1 MELIQ
6 GNEAAVRG
14 AINAGCNFFAG
25 YPITPSSEIT
35 HGMAELLPRFGG
47 VFIQMEDE
55 IASISAAI
63 GASMAGAV
71 AMTATSG
78 PGFSLMQEGIGYAA
92 MTESPVVI
100 FNVMRAGPST
110 GIPTA
115 PSQGDVM
122 QARYGSHGD
131 YPIVVLAPASV
142 RDMYYLTVEAFKIAF
157 RFSTPVIVLS
167 DEIVGHMRESVA
179 LPPLG
184 EIESYEKRAKNL
196 IDGRRRHRTGLVH
209 TESGLPTTDLEEYE
223 RLLKRLFAKFDDFE
237 PMMRFEGEESGEVLF
252 VAYGSSY
259 RLAKSSAKLLSE
271 KGVSAGIL
279 KLESLFPFPEEAV
292 RKYSKR
298 VELVVVPEM
307 NAGQVVK
314 EVERVCCCRVKG
326 VSYFGSLILPEKLA
340 EIVEGEL

>member
-25 YPITPSSEIT
+25 YPITPSSEIA
-35 HGMAELLPRFGG
+35 HGMAELLPKFGG

-55 IASISAAI
+55 LASISAAI

-122 QARYGSHGD
+122 QARHGSHGD

-142 RDMYYLTVEAFKIAF
+142 RDMYFLTIEAFKIAF
-157 RFSTPVIVLS
+157 RFSTPVTVLS
-167 DEIVGHMRESVA
+167 DEIIGHMRESLS

-184 EIESYEKRAKNL
+184 EVESYEKIGRNL
-196 IDGRRRHRTGLVH
+196 IDGRRRHRTGLAH
-209 TESGLPTTDLEEYE
+209 TEDGLPTIDLEEYE
-223 RLLKRLFAKFDDFE
+223 RLLRRLFAKFDNFK
-237 PMMRFEGEESGEVLF
+237 PLVKFEGDEGGEVLF
-252 VAYGSSY
+252 IAYGSSY
-259 RLAKSSAKLLSE
+259 RLARSTAKILAE
-271 KGVSAGIL
+271 KGVSTGLL
-279 KLESLFPFPEEAV
+279 KLESLFPFPEDVV
-292 RKYSKR
+292 RSLSRKA
-298 VELVVVPEM
+298 ELVVVPEM
-307 NAGQVVK
+307 NAGQIVR

-326 VSYFGSLILPEKLA
+326 VSYFGSLILPEKLV
-340 EIVEGEL
+340 EIVEEEL